1 MEKIK
6 SEKHFFSFS
15 AQNTPVLKVVS
26 GTVLEMETMDCFS
39 NQIQNS
45 SDTVETLDW
54 SKINPATGPIFIEGA
69 EEGDALKVEI
79 LDISVA
85 KKGIMVAGKGEGT
98 LGHLLEG
105 IHNKIIPIE
114 GKMAIFDSK
123 LSIPLNKM
131 IGVIGVAPKEGE
143 ISCGTPGSHGGNMD
157 NLMVTTG
164 ATLYL
169 PVFVKGALFG
179 LGDLH
184 AAMGDGEIGVSGI
197 EVAGS
202 VKLRLEVV
210 KNLKISDPILSNVD
224 YFTTIAS
231 GKTIDDAIARATEN
245 MAFILKDRM
254 PLNFHEII
262 MLMSATGQAQIC
274 QIVDPLKT
282 ARFAMPTWILET
294 YKFKLY

>member
-15 AQNTPVLKVVS
+15 AQNRPVLKVVS

-105 IHNKIIPIE
+105 IHTKIIPIE
-114 GKMAIFDSK
+114 GKMAMFDSK

-254 PLNFHEII
+254 PLNLHEII

-294 YKFKLY
+294 YKFELY

>member
-15 AQNTPVLKVVS
+15 AQNTPVLKVTS

-98 LGHLLEG
+98 LGHLLKG
-105 IHNKIIPIE
+105 IHTKMIPIE

-123 LSIPLNKM
+123 ISIPLNKM

-157 NLMVTTG
+157 NLMITTG

-231 GKTIDDAIARATEN
+231 GKTVDDAIARATEN
-245 MAFILKDRM
+245 MAFILKNRM
-254 PLNFHEII
+254 PLNLHEII
-262 MLMSATGQAQIC
+262 MLMSATGQSQIC

-282 ARFAMPTWILET
+282 ARFAMPIWVLET
-294 YKFKLY
+294 YKFELY

>member
-1 MEKIK
+1 VEKIK

-15 AQNTPVLKVVS
+15 AKNRPVLKVVS

-105 IHNKIIPIE
+105 IHTKIIPIE
-114 GKMAIFDSK
+114 GKMAMFDSK

-231 GKTIDDAIARATEN
+231 AKTIDDAIARATEN

-254 PLNFHEII
+254 PLNLHEII

>member
-15 AQNTPVLKVVS
+15 SKNTPALSVASGNVV
-26 GTVLEMETMDCFS
+26 EIETMDCFS
-39 NQIQNS
+39 NQIQNP
-45 SDTVETLDW
+45 SDTVEMIDW
-54 SKINPATGPIFIEGA
+54 SKINPATGPILVEGA
-69 EEGDALKVEI
+69 EAGDTLKVEI

-85 KKGIMVAGKGEGT
+85 KKGVMVAGKDEGT

-105 IHNKIIPIE
+105 VHTKVIPIK
-114 GKMAIFDSK
+114 GSVAIFDSK

-131 IGVIGVAPKEGE
+131 IGVIGVAPKAGE
-143 ISCGTPGSHGGNMD
+143 VSCGTPGSHGGNMD
-157 NLMVTTG
+157 NLMITTDS
-164 ATLYL
+164 TLYL

-184 AAMGDGEIGVSGI
+184 AAMGDGEIGVTGV

-210 KNLKISDPILSNVD
+210 KNLKISDPILSNGD

-231 GKTIDDAIARATEN
+231 EKTVDDAIAKATEN
-245 MAFILKDRM
+245 MAFILKDRI
-254 PLNFHEII
+254 PLDLHEIAMI
-262 MLMSATGQAQIC
+262 MSATGQAQIC
-274 QIVDPLKT
+274 QMVDPLKT
-282 ARFAMPTWILET
+282 ARFAMPKWVLDA
-294 YKFKLY
+294 YKFELY